1 MLWSNLYHNTLL
13 IFCDCLRPNIDAIF
27 GRGLR
32 TSRFSIPLW
41 MVLKTPNQAPNQA
54 ALTELCRSNV
64 GVASNVDV
72 TSSVGVASNMG
83 VASNVG
89 VARQA

>member
-1 MLWSNLYHNTLL
+1 
-13 IFCDCLRPNIDAIF
+13 
-27 GRGLR
+27 
-32 TSRFSIPLW
+32 